1 MKEIRF
7 IDWRN
12 KETKLKFISKESY
25 VYIFIFIVIIN
36 FYLKLLKTYSKN
48 RLILKENKFPIKHQD
63 KLKFSHFDNL
73 PVYLTW

>member
-12 KETKLKFISKESY
+12 KETKLKFITKESY

-36 FYLKLLKTYSKN
+36 FYLKSLKKYSKN
-48 RLILKENKFPIKHQD
+48 RLILKENKFPIKYQD
-63 KLKFSHFDNL
+63 KLKYSRTYKL
-73 PVYLTW
+73 PAYLTW